1 MASLME
7 ELIDVLQTESGKYE
21 ELLEL
26 SKKKT
31 PILVSGKIDELQKI
45 TDEEQI
51 LVDNINNVDKKR
63 VELLKDIGNVLN
75 EDVEGLTIQKL
86 ADLMKEQPEQQKQLL
101 ELHDKLK
108 RVLGSV
114 KTLNE
119 QNKALVNQMLEMVAF
134 DMNLLKSMKQAPET
148 ANYNKQAA
156 NTGELFIGASKFDAK
171 Q

>member
-1 MASLME
+1 MG
-7 ELIDVLQTESGKYE
+7 VLQTEAQKYE

-26 SKKKT
+26 CRRKT
-31 PILVSGKIDELQKI
+31 PILVKGKIEELQKI

-63 VELLKDIGNVLN
+63 AELINDMGNVLN
-75 EDVEGLTIQKL
+75 QNPKELTIQRL
-86 ADLMKEQPEQQKQLL
+86 AELVENQPKQQKQLL
-101 ELHDKLK
+101 EVHDWLK
-108 RVLGSV
+108 
-114 KTLNE
+114 KTVGNVQTINE

-134 DMNLLKSMKQAPET
+134 GMNLLKSMKQAPET
-148 ANYNKQAA
+148 ANYNRMAA

>member
-1 MASLME
+1 MG
-7 ELIDVLQTESGKYE
+7 ILQTEAQRYE

-26 SKKKT
+26 CRRKT
-31 PILVSGKIDELQKI
+31 PILVKGKIEELQKI

-63 VELLKDIGNVLN
+63 AELINDMGNVLN
-75 EDVEGLTIQKL
+75 QNPKELTIQRL
-86 ADLMKEQPEQQKQLL
+86 AELVENQPEHKKQLL
-101 ELHDKLK
+101 EVHDRLK
-108 RVLGSV
+108 
-114 KTLNE
+114 KTVGNVQTINE

-148 ANYNKQAA
+148 ANYNKMAA